1 MVPAGSDGIANSAKV
16 SGRMSSDSGKV
27 EEPDPRWYVLRS
39 QTKREHIA
47 AASVTQHFRGEIEVF
62 CPRIKYKKPTRRGV
76 IWWVEPLF
84 PGYFL
89 AKFDVPLHLRELLH
103 LNGVSGAIQFGRKLP
118 EVPEAFVQELQKEF
132 SGEDENILP
141 VERKLGV
148 GDEVEMVDGAFRGV
162 GGVILEVLP
171 SKERV
176 RVLLELMGE
185 SRPVEI
191 DVFALLVRERAN

>member
-1 MVPAGSDGIANSAKV
+1 
-16 SGRMSSDSGKV
+16 MSSDEKDL
-27 EEPDPRWYVLRS
+27 DPKWYCLRT

-47 AASVTQHFRGEIEVF
+47 AAALNHHFRGEMEVF
-62 CPRIKYKKPTRRGV
+62 CPRIKFKKPTRRGV

-89 AKFDVPLHLRELLH
+89 AKFDVPTHLREILH
-103 LNGVSGAIQFGRKLP
+103 LNGISGAVQFGRVLP
-118 EVPEAFVQELQKEF
+118 EVPESFVKELQKDF
-132 SGEDENILP
+132 AANEDGQNILP
-141 VERKLGV
+141 IQRKLGV

-162 GGVILEVLP
+162 EGVILEVLP
-171 SKERV
+171 SQERV

-191 DVFALLVRERAN
+191 DVFSLLVREKAG

>member
-1 MVPAGSDGIANSAKV
+1 MSFESDNHEA
-16 SGRMSSDSGKV
+16 
-27 EEPDPRWYVLRS
+27 EPKWYCLRT

-47 AASVTQHFRGEIEVF
+47 AKTVSHYFKGDIEVF
-62 CPRIKYKKPTRRGV
+62 CPRIKFKKPTRRGV

-103 LNGVSGAIQFGRKLP
+103 LNGVSGAVQFGRVLP
-118 EVPEAFVQELQKEF
+118 EVPESFVEELRKDFAFDD
-132 SGEDENILP
+132 EDQGILT
-141 VERKLGV
+141 VERKLGI
-148 GDEVEMVDGAFRGV
+148 GDEVELVEGAFRGV

-171 SKERV
+171 SAERV
-176 RVLLELMGE
+176 KVLLELMGE

-191 DVFALLVRERAN
+191 DIYSLLVRERAV